1 MNVETI
7 LKSKGSSVVTV
18 EPTESVARALSVLE
32 AHRIGAVVV
41 VSSDRTRVL
50 GILSERDIVRE
61 LARRG
66 PALLDADVSEIMT
79 RDVYICEP
87 GDTIAELMSQM
98 TERRIRHLPVVV
110 EGRLTGIVSI
120 GDVVKSRLEEVE
132 SEKDAM
138 REYIA
143 RG

>member
-7 LKSKGSSVVTV
+7 LKSKGSSVITV
-18 EPTESVARALSVLE
+18 APTETVAHALSVLD
-32 AHRIGAVVV
+32 AHHIGAVVV
-41 VSSDRTRVL
+41 SADRARVV

-66 PALLDADVSEIMT
+66 SALLDATVSEIMT
-79 RDVYICEP
+79 RDVYVCEP
-87 GDTIAELMSQM
+87 DDTVAELMSQM

-120 GDVVKSRLEEVE
+120 GDVVKNRLDEVE
-132 SEKDAM
+132 SEKDAL
-138 REYIA
+138 REYIT